1 MIFDE
6 LHAIFR
12 REVLADASDDVF
24 TAAERINMLHRSA
37 EEIAAMLGF
46 PQAIYSDTLNSGVSF
61 VTLPATVTAVQVTG
75 VTVNGLALRPTTYAD
90 VRTLQ
95 TFDRGMPQA
104 FFFDPRWNNRTLL
117 FGPKTVATSN
127 TIAVE
132 YTQAYKAVGL
142 SDGDP
147 VWDGAFPGYHTTV
160 ALRAG
165 VKAYRALQ
173 DYERAMYYRGEFAE
187 AIAPLAAFLGVPDP
201 VKYREADETP
211 RLDTAEGA

>member
-1 MIFDE
+1 VTFGDLHTIFQ
-6 LHAIFR
+6 

-24 TAAERINMLHRSA
+24 TPAERMNMLHRSA

-46 PQAIYSDTLNSGVSF
+46 PQAVHGGTLLAGTSSLLMS
-61 VTLPATVTAVQVTG
+61 TTVTAVQVTG
-75 VTVNGLALRPTTYAD
+75 VTINGLALRPTTYAD

-95 TFDRGMPQA
+95 TLGRGMPQA
-104 FFFDPRWNNRTLL
+104 FFFDPRWNNSLLL
-117 FGPKTVATSN
+117 FGPVATATS
-127 TIAVE
+127 TIMVE
-132 YTQAYKAVGL
+132 YTEEYKAVDLG
-142 SDGDP
+142 DGDP
-147 VWDGAFPGYHTTV
+147 VWKGNFPGYHTTV